1 MKNVCKKITC
11 FLLAFLLFAGTA
23 TAAAPN
29 VNAAIKNI
37 VTSESWENASAGVP
51 VTKDFTIP
59 TSCEVMLLVGVQAPT
74 SFTMMLFNSE
84 DLEIDSIRITESDT
98 SWLTDNNGVYANGY
112 TNMFDAGDY
121 HVSIT
126 FDNAA
131 AFQFAVVADEPEATI
146 SNHELTITEGFTK
159 NLSVKDNTGSIKWKS
174 SKSSIAAVDKDGKVT
189 AKKAGKCVVTAAVD
203 GKELKCT
210 VTVKSN
216 KYAAAKLTN
225 SEIPYGKASWEAY
238 SASYSKNGDLVIK
251 CRMVNNCGHYSEYL
265 KNLSIKVK
273 TAKGS
278 TAAAYKEAK
287 RSLYVADQSAKNFSI
302 TIPKSKLKI
311 KKPIDLRN
319 ATIITDGS
327 YGYTYYTYN

>member
-1 MKNVCKKITC
+1 MKNLFKKITC

-23 TAAAPN
+23 AATAPDIKAA
-29 VNAAIKNI
+29 VTNI
-37 VTSESWENASAGVP
+37 VQPESWENASAGVP

-59 TSCEVMLLVGVQAPT
+59 TSCEVLLLVGVQAPT

-84 DLEIDSIRITESDT
+84 DMEMDSIRITESDPA
-98 SWLTDNNGVYANGY
+98 WLTDNNGVYANGY

-126 FDNAA
+126 FDNPTAY
-131 AFQFAVVADEPEATI
+131 QFAVVANEPDATI
-146 SNHELTITEGFTK
+146 SNTALTITEGFSK

-174 SKSSIAAVDKDGKVT
+174 SKTSIATVDSDGKVT
-189 AKKAGKCVVTAAVD
+189 AKKAGKCTVTATVD
-203 GKELKCT
+203 GKELKCA

-216 KYAAAKLTN
+216 KYTASKLTN

-238 SASYSKNGDLVIK
+238 SASYNDKGDLVIK

-278 TAAAYKEAK
+278 TAATYKESK
-287 RSLYVADQSAKNFSI
+287 RTLYVADQSAKNFSI

-319 ATIITDGS
+319 ASIVTDGS

>member
-1 MKNVCKKITC
+1 MRNLFKKITC

-23 TAAAPN
+23 TAAAPDI
-29 VNAAIKNI
+29 NAAVTNI
-37 VTSESWENASAGVP
+37 VKPESWETASAGVP

-59 TSCEVMLLVGVQAPT
+59 SSCEVLLLVGVQAPT
-74 SFTMMLFNSE
+74 SFTMRLFNSE
-84 DLEIDSIRITESDT
+84 DMEMDSVRITESDPA
-98 SWLTDNNGVYANGY
+98 WLTDNSGVYANGY

-126 FDNAA
+126 FDNATA
-131 AFQFAVVADEPEATI
+131 YQFAVIANEPDATI
-146 SNHELTITEGFTK
+146 SNTTLTITEGFSK
-159 NLSVKDNTGSIKWKS
+159 NLSVKDHTGSIKWKS
-174 SKSSIAAVDKDGKVT
+174 SKTSIATVDSDGKVT
-189 AKKAGKCVVTAAVD
+189 AKKAGKCTITAAVD

-216 KYAAAKLTN
+216 KYTASKLTN

-238 SASYSKNGDLVIK
+238 SASYNDKGDLVIK
-251 CRMVNNCGHYSEYL
+251 CRMVNNCGHYAEYL

-278 TAAAYKEAK
+278 TAASYKESK
-287 RSLYVADQSAKNFSI
+287 RTLYVADQSAKDFSI

-319 ATIITDGS
+319 ASIVTDGS